1 MISEEVISQLRRLME
16 LREKRDED
24 AVKAKRSEIEYRE
37 IEADVFEA
45 LDLGPVD
52 RLNNVD
58 LGPPWGRVSFRT
70 RETTYGRL
78 IKGQEDLAE
87 EYFREQGALDSVST
101 RKFQMKRINEIV
113 RAADEQGE
121 KMPPGLDFY
130 KNRGVTITRQKN

>member
-24 AVKAKRSEIEYRE
+24 AIQAKRSETEYRE

-58 LGPPWGRVSFRT
+58 LGQPWGKVSFRT
-70 RETTYGRL
+70 RETTYGRI

-87 EYFREQGALDSVST
+87 AHFREQGALDSVST

-113 RAADEQGE
+113 RQADEQGE
-121 KMPPGLDFY
+121 KLPPGLDFY
-130 KNRGVTITRQKN
+130 KNRGVTITRQRN